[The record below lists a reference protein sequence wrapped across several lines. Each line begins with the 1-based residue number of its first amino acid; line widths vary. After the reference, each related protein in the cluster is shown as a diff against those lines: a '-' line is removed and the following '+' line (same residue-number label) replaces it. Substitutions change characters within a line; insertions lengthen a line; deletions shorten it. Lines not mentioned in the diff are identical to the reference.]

1 MNRYILNYAG
11 LLFVGTLVVLNA
23 KDLVKEDKNDH
34 QRLEKVALNQALTT
48 IEQTEKRHSSECAV
62 EKIVCEVDFKNKQK
76 KITTH
81 FSEYRKNPTKE
92 IKELAI
98 SDALIKGT
106 DLEAVRVVVAANDK
120 ENVFVVSKTADKRI
134 EREVSR
140 QSLRV

>member
-1 MNRYILNYAG
+1 MKRYILNYAG

-34 QRLEKVALNQALTT
+34 QRLEKVALSQALTT

-62 EKIVCEVDFKNKQK
+62 EKIVCEVDFENKQK
-76 KITTH
+76 KVTTYL
-81 FSEYRKNPTKE
+81 SEYRKKPTKE

-120 ENVFVVSKTADKRI
+120 NNVFVVSKTPNKRI